1 MSAATAVSSAN
12 ASGAEWRRRLR
23 AALPALSLALVIA
36 AIAWLNPRAISYFG
50 FTLMLNLAIPIA
62 LATMAQMFVI
72 AGNDLDL
79 SIGTFVGFVCC
90 VAATWLHDTPWLG
103 VLTLIGCVALY
114 AALGAL
120 IYLRNLP
127 SIVVTLGMSFVWQG
141 LAILLLPKPGGK
153 APGWLLAIMG
163 VKPPFVPFPIVAAV
177 VIAAVGYFGL
187 MRTSYGAILRA
198 SGGNA
203 LAIERAGWSLL
214 RAKMTLFA
222 LAGVFGVLSGMAL
235 VGITTSADANIGN
248 GYTLL
253 SIAGVILGGGE
264 FVGGVV
270 SPIGAVL
277 GALTMAMAASP
288 LLTFMH
294 IPPDWQVAANGAILI
309 IVLAAR
315 VAITRKG
322 VGPMTAAFQTLL
334 KRPWIWSFV
343 GAAVVW
349 LAAIVFTGGYGA
361 GGMLTAALSLA
372 VFTVIVGVGQMFVI
386 TLGPG
391 NVDLSLPANIGLA
404 SAVAMK
410 TMGGDDRHGPRRPR
424 RRDRLRACGRP
435 RQLSPDLG
443 VAHPADHRDAV
454 GELHHPVDRH
464 LLTGAGCRSSRRRAS
479 PISPTLSSRA
489 CRCWRS

>member
-1 MSAATAVSSAN
+1 MSATTVAGSSTS
-12 ASGAEWRRRLR
+12 SGANLRRRLR
-23 AALPALSLALVIA
+23 AALPALSLALVIV

-90 VAATWLHDTPWLG
+90 VSATWLRDEPWLG
-103 VLTLIGCVALY
+103 ALTLIGCVALY
-114 AALGAL
+114 AGLGAL

-141 LAILLLPKPGGK
+141 LAVLLLPKPGGK
-153 APGWLLAIMG
+153 APGWLQAIMG
-163 VKPPFVPFPIVAAV
+163 VKPPLVPLPIVAAAL
-177 VIAAVGYFGL
+177 IAAIGYFGL
-187 MRTSYGAILRA
+187 MHTSYGAILRGV
-198 SGGNA
+198 GGNA
-203 LAIERAGWSLL
+203 VAIRRAGWSLL

-222 LAGVFGVLSGMAL
+222 LAGVFGVISGMAL

-264 FVGGVV
+264 FVGGNV
-270 SPIGAVL
+270 SPVGAVL

-315 VAITRKG
+315 VVISRKG
-322 VGPMTAAFQTLL
+322 AE
-334 KRPWIWSFV
+334 R
-343 GAAVVW
+343 
-349 LAAIVFTGGYGA
+349 
-361 GGMLTAALSLA
+361 
-372 VFTVIVGVGQMFVI
+372 
-386 TLGPG
+386 
-391 NVDLSLPANIGLA
+391 
-404 SAVAMK
+404 
-410 TMGGDDRHGPRRPR
+410 
-424 RRDRLRACGRP
+424 
-435 RQLSPDLG
+435 
-443 VAHPADHRDAV
+443 
-454 GELHHPVDRH
+454 
-464 LLTGAGCRSSRRRAS
+464 
-479 PISPTLSSRA
+479 
-489 CRCWRS
+489 

>member
-1 MSAATAVSSAN
+1 M
-12 ASGAEWRRRLR
+12 
-23 AALPALSLALVIA
+23 SLALVIA

-90 VAATWLHDTPWLG
+90 VAATWLRDAPWLG
-103 VLTLIGCVALY
+103 VLTLVGCIALY

-163 VKPPFVPFPIVAAV
+163 VKPPFIPFPIVAAV

-222 LAGVFGVLSGMAL
+222 LAGIFGVLSGMAL

-264 FVGGVV
+264 FVGGVRLADRRRARRAHH
-270 SPIGAVL
+270 GD
-277 GALTMAMAASP
+277 G
-288 LLTFMH
+288 
-294 IPPDWQVAANGAILI
+294 G
-309 IVLAAR
+309 LAAADLHAYPAR
-315 VAITRKG
+315 LAGRSQWRDPDHRSRRSRRHHPQG
-322 VGPMTAAFQTLL
+322 VGTMTATFQTLL
-334 KRPWIWSFV
+334 ARPWIWSFV
-343 GAAVVW
+343 GAGVVW
-349 LAAIVFTGGYGA
+349 LAAIAFTGGYGA
-361 GGMLTAALSLA
+361 GGMLTAALSLS

-410 TMGGDDRHGPRRPR
+410 TMGGDDRLVIVG
-424 RRDRLRACGRP
+424 LAAAIACG
-435 RQLSPDLG
+435 L
-443 VAHPADHRDAV
+443 AV
-454 GELHHPVDRH
+454 GLANY
-464 LLTGAGCRSSRRRAS
+464 LLIWALRIP
-479 PISPTLSSRA
+479 PIIATLSASFIIQSVDISYGRGLQIKPPPGLRRFHQHCRRGRA
-489 CRCWRS
+489 YAGDPDGAVHDRRQHRA